1 MQAKDVMTKD
11 VVHISPAIGIRHAVA
26 VMLEN
31 NVSGLPVVDDQG
43 RVCGMLTE
51 GDLLLRREIRLSS
64 RPARAPEVI
73 SETDL
78 ERYISSNGWSVADVM
93 SQDVIVAGPDSE
105 ISDIA
110 ESLQAH
116 RIKRLPIVEDG
127 KLIGIV
133 SRRDILQI
141 IIDAPATTLPRGD
154 ASIKLA
160 LRTRLRSDLGLTSQR
175 IQVTVKDGQVTL
187 EGQVESEL
195 KRKAV
200 RSLVEGLGVGAICD
214 RIRIAEAPI
223 EATGAR

>member
-1 MQAKDVMTKD
+1 MQAKDIMTRE
-11 VVHISPAIGIRHAVA
+11 VIHISPAAGVRHAVSI
-26 VMLEN
+26 MLQN
-31 NVSGLPVVDDQG
+31 KVSGLPVVDDRG

-51 GDLLLRREIRLSS
+51 GDLLMRREIRLSQ
-64 RPARAPEVI
+64 RPVRVAEVI

-93 SQDVIVAGPDSE
+93 SQDVVVAGPESE

-133 SRRDILQI
+133 SRRDILPI
-141 IIDAPATTLPRGD
+141 ILDAPRTALPRED
-154 ASIKLA
+154 ASIRLA
-160 LRTRLRSDLGLTSQR
+160 LRTRLRSDLGLTPQKV
-175 IQVTVKDGQVTL
+175 QVRVRDGQVTL

-200 RSLVEGLGVGAICD
+200 RSLVESLGVGGFCD
-214 RIRIAEAPI
+214 RIRVVPDVISL
-223 EATGAR
+223 GAL

>member
-11 VVHISPAIGIRHAVA
+11 VIHISPAVGVRHAVA
-26 VMLEN
+26 LMLQN
-31 NVSGLPVVDDQG
+31 DVSGLPVVDDQG

-51 GDLLLRREIRLSS
+51 GDLLLRREIRLSQ

-73 SETDL
+73 SELDL
-78 ERYISSNGWSVADVM
+78 ERYITSNGWSVADVM

-127 KLIGIV
+127 RLIGIV
-133 SRRDILQI
+133 SRRDILPI
-141 IIDAPATTLPRGD
+141 IIDAPTTTLPRGD
-154 ASIKLA
+154 ASIRLA
-160 LRTRLRSDLGLTSQR
+160 LRTRLRSDLGLSPQKV
-175 IQVTVKDGQVTL
+175 QVTVKDGHVTL
-187 EGQVESEL
+187 DGQVESEL

-214 RIRIAEAPI
+214 RIRIADPVME
-223 EATGAR
+223 ETGER

>member
-1 MQAKDVMTKD
+1 
-11 VVHISPAIGIRHAVA
+11 
-26 VMLEN
+26 
-31 NVSGLPVVDDQG
+31 
-43 RVCGMLTE
+43 
-51 GDLLLRREIRLSS
+51 
-64 RPARAPEVI
+64 
-73 SETDL
+73 
-78 ERYISSNGWSVADVM
+78 M

-160 LRTRLRSDLGLTSQR
+160 LRTRLRSDLGLTSQM

>member
-1 MQAKDVMTKD
+1 MQAKDVMTKE
-11 VVHISPAIGIRHAVA
+11 VVHISPAAGVRHAVA
-26 VMLEN
+26 VMLQN

-64 RPARAPEVI
+64 RPGRPPEVI
-73 SETDL
+73 SELDL
-78 ERYISSNGWSVADVM
+78 ERYITSNGWSVADVM

-116 RIKRLPIVEDG
+116 RIKRLPIVEEG

-133 SRRDILQI
+133 SRRDILPL
-141 IIDAPATTLPRGD
+141 IIDAPATVLPRGD
-154 ASIKLA
+154 ASIRLA
-160 LRTRLRSDLGLTSQR
+160 LRTRLRSDLGLTPQKV
-175 IQVTVKDGQVTL
+175 QVTVKDGHVTL

-195 KRKAV
+195 KRKAI
-200 RSLVEGLGVGAICD
+200 RSLVEGLGVGAVRD
-214 RIRIAEAPI
+214 RIEIAAVPI
-223 EATGAR
+223 EETRTS

>member
-1 MQAKDVMTKD
+1 MQAKDVMTRD
-11 VVHISPAIGIRHAVA
+11 VVHISPATGVRHAAA
-26 VMLEN
+26 VMLQN

-51 GDLLLRREIRLSS
+51 GDLLLRREIRLSP
-64 RPARAPEVI
+64 RPARSPEII
-73 SETDL
+73 SELDL
-78 ERYISSNGWSVADVM
+78 ERYINSNGWSVADVM

-110 ESLQAH
+110 ESLQTH

-133 SRRDILQI
+133 SRRDILPL
-141 IIDAPATTLPRGD
+141 IIDAPVTILPRGD
-154 ASIKLA
+154 ASIRLA
-160 LRTRLRSDLGLTSQR
+160 LRTRLRSDLGLTPQKV
-175 IQVTVKDGQVTL
+175 QVTVKDGHVTL

-200 RSLVEGLGVGAICD
+200 RSLVEGLGVGAIRD
-214 RIRIAEAPI
+214 QIEIAAE
-223 EATGAR
+223 ETRTS